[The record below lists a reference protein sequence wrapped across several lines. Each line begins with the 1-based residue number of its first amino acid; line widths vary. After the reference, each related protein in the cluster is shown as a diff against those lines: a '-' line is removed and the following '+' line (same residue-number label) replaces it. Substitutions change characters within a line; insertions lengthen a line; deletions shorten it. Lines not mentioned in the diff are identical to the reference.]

1 MSHFPLKAGD
11 AFNLMSEQTHLEA
24 TLQRDIDTIRSKVE
38 RMAGLV
44 ESALSDSVMCFWSW
58 GASMM
63 TPLQSTINQ
72 YSNIITRHLSP

>member
-1 MSHFPLKAGD
+1 MSHFLLKAGD

-38 RMAGLV
+38 RMAGLA
-44 ESALSDSVMCFWSW
+44 ESSLSDSVMCFWSW